1 MEIETDYENKTFKN
15 ENQMS
20 ESSRYNDGLDYLHSY
35 SSLIS
40 TTMDKP
46 NIYISL
52 VHSNCV
58 QPKQG
63 NPSSIKTFQSENTT
77 KMSTRRGSFTI
88 SDLSYDVYNEVSNK
102 SISPIKAN
110 LSLMEVDRISSTNR
124 YERLEHK

>member
-63 NPSSIKTFQSENTT
+63 NPSS
-77 KMSTRRGSFTI
+77 
-88 SDLSYDVYNEVSNK
+88 NK